1 MSWKQ
6 FYGSDPEWEAA
17 NQQKFSIFYGETLK
31 YGETLRPS
39 YGGID
44 YQLAWK
50 KLRFL
55 VNEKLIEAQEKDEEI
70 AYNGGFSNYA
80 REYKDFLDMMDSC
93 EKGAM

>member
-6 FYGSDPEWEAA
+6 FYGSDPEWEA
-17 NQQKFSIFYGETLK
+17 NRSSISYNIS
-31 YGETLRPS
+31 YGETLRSS

-55 VNEKLIEAQEKDEEI
+55 INEKLIEAQNKDEEI
-70 AYNGGFSNYA
+70 AYNGGYSNYA
-80 REYKDFLDMMDSC
+80 REYKDFLDMMDLC
-93 EKGAM
+93 ERSDMNGNS

>member
-17 NQQKFSIFYGETLK
+17 NQPNRSSISYNIT

-55 VNEKLIEAQEKDEEI
+55 VNEKLIKAQEKDEEM
-70 AYNGGFSNYA
+70 AYNGRFSNYA
-80 REYKDFLDMMDSC
+80 REYKEFLDMMDLC
-93 EKGAM
+93 EEE